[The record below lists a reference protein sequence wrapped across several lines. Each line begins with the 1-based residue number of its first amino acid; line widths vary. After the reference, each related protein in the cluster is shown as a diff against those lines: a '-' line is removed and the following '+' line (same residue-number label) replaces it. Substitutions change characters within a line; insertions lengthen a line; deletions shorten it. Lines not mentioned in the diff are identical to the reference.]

1 MEQFNDFLLFLDS
14 NLSGSVWFP
23 ALLIGTGIFFTIY
36 LGFPQ
41 FRFFGKAW
49 GLVSGKNIKSDAEG
63 ETTAFEALTTAMSGA
78 IGTGNIGGV
87 ALAIWTGGPAAIFWM
102 WITAI
107 FGMTTKF
114 VEVTLGHKYRTK
126 LEDGSIS
133 GGPMYYIEHAL
144 NMKWAGILFAFL
156 MMITAIGS
164 GNMPQINN
172 IALVMNTEFSVPK
185 LFTGLFLGVL
195 LWVIIIGGIKRIASV
210 ASKIIPIMGL
220 IYFGGALIILIE
232 NYQNIIP
239 SFNAIFA
246 QVFTGSAA
254 VGGFLGA
261 SFAMS
266 LKYGVARGLYSNE
279 AGQGSSPIAHA
290 SSKNTS
296 IDQGVVSIL
305 EPFIDTIVVCSVT
318 ALVILS
324 SGAWTQKF
332 DTSFSKTDMII
343 LEGIYSDEKNTDG
356 DYLYPDHINELT
368 KYVQKMDSNVNEFSG
383 SLAIKNGKLI
393 TDNITVIHSRS
404 IAEDVIVSSSLTK
417 SDDPNSNLY
426 SGSLNVR
433 KGKVVES
440 VFFEGKSL
448 VSSAQLTAKAF
459 SQGVL
464 GEYGGKLVAIALLL
478 FAFSTAITWCY
489 YGDRSTAYIFGERG
503 VFWYRNVYVVCF
515 MLAAVID
522 TTIVWNI
529 AYVVVALVSIPNLI
543 ALFFLRNEM
552 KDLTNE
558 FVVKNFK

>member
-1 MEQFNDFLLFLDS
+1 MNQFNEFLLLLDS
-14 NLSGSVWFP
+14 NLSGSWWFP
-23 ALLIGTGIFFTIY
+23 ILLVGTGIFFTIY

-49 GLVSGKNIKSDAEG
+49 KLVSRKNNKSDADG
-63 ETTAFEALTTAMSGA
+63 ETTGFEALNTAMSGA
-78 IGTGNIGGV
+78 VGTGNIGGV

-114 VEVTLGHKYRTK
+114 VEVTMGHKYRTK

-185 LFTGLFLGVL
+185 IFTGLFLGAL
-195 LWVIIIGGIKRIASV
+195 LWIIIIGGIKRIASV

-220 IYFGGALIILIE
+220 IYFGGALIILLE

-290 SSKNTS
+290 SSKNSS

-324 SGAWTQKF
+324 SGVWTEKF
-332 DTSFSKTDMII
+332 DTTFSKTDMVI
-343 LEGIYSDEKNTDG
+343 LDGTYSDQENIDG
-356 DYLYPDHINELT
+356 TYLYPDHMNQLT
-368 KYVQKMDSNVNEFSG
+368 KYVQSIDSDVDEYSG
-383 SLAIKNGKLI
+383 IIEIQDGRLI
-393 TDNITVIHSRS
+393 TSDITVLHSRS
-404 IAEDVIVSSSLTK
+404 IAENITVTDK
-417 SDDPNSNLY
+417 EDKNLY
-426 SGSLNVR
+426 TGSLSVEN
-433 KGKVVES
+433 GKVQDAVT
-440 VFFEGKSL
+440 FEGKSL
-448 VSSAQLTAKAF
+448 VSSAELTAKAF
-459 SQGVL
+459 SQGIL
-464 GEYGGKLVAIALLL
+464 GQFGGKLVAIALLL

-503 VFWYRNVYVVCF
+503 VFWYRNFYVLCF
-515 MLAAVID
+515 ILAAVID

-543 ALFFLRNEM
+543 ALFVLRNEM
-552 KDLTNE
+552 KDLTKE
-558 FVVKNFK
+558 FINKYE

>member
-1 MEQFNDFLLFLDS
+1 MEQFNNFLILLDS
-14 NLSGSVWFP
+14 NLSGSWWFP

-41 FRFFGKAW
+41 FKYFKSAFKI
-49 GLVSGKNIKSDAEG
+49 VSGKNKSDSEG
-63 ETTAFEALTTAMSGA
+63 ETTGFQALTTAMSGA
-78 IGTGNIGGV
+78 VGTGNIGGV

-126 LEDGSIS
+126 LKDGSIS
-133 GGPMYYIEHAL
+133 GGPMYYIEQGL
-144 NMKWAGILFAFL
+144 NMKWVAILFAFL

-185 LFTGLFLGVL
+185 IFTGLFLGVL
-195 LWVIIIGGIKRIASV
+195 LWIIIIGGIKRIASV
-210 ASKIIPIMGL
+210 ASKIIPIMGI
-220 IYFGGALIILIE
+220 IYFGGALIILVE

-239 SFNAIFA
+239 SFSAIFS

-290 SSKNTS
+290 SSKNKS

-324 SGAWTQKF
+324 SGVWTQKF
-332 DTSFSKTDMII
+332 DTTFSKTDMVI
-343 LEGIYSDEKNTDG
+343 LEGIYSDEKNDDG
-356 DYLYPDHINELT
+356 KYIHPDHISELT
-368 KYVQKMDSNVNEFSG
+368 KYVQSIDSDVKEYSG
-383 SLAIKNGKLI
+383 SLDVVEGKLI
-393 TDNITVIHSRS
+393 ADNITVIHSRS
-404 IAEDVIVSSSLTK
+404 IAEDISVRNI
-417 SDDPNSNLY
+417 NSNLY
-426 SGSLNVR
+426 SGKLNIIG
-433 KGKVVES
+433 GKVNEQVII
-440 VFFEGKSL
+440 EGKSL
-448 VSSAQLTAKAF
+448 VSSAELTAKAF
-459 SQGVL
+459 SQGIL
-464 GEYGGKLVAIALLL
+464 GQYGGKLVAIALLL
-478 FAFSTAITWCY
+478 FAFSTSITWCY
-489 YGDRSTAYIFGERG
+489 YGDRSTAYIFGEKG
-503 VFWYRNVYVVCF
+503 VVWYRNFYVLCF
-515 MLAAVID
+515 ILAAVID
-522 TTIVWNI
+522 TTVVWNI

-543 ALFFLRNEM
+543 AMFVLRKEM
-552 KDLTNE
+552 KKLSDE
-558 FVVKNFK
+558 FNII

>member
-1 MEQFNDFLLFLDS
+1 MLDS
-14 NLSGSVWFP
+14 NLSGSWWFP

-41 FRFFGKAW
+41 FKYFNSALKI
-49 GLVSGKNIKSDAEG
+49 VSGKTKSTDQDG
-63 ETTAFEALTTAMSGA
+63 ETTGFQALTTAMSGA
-78 IGTGNIGGV
+78 VGTGNIGGV

-107 FGMTTKF
+107 FGMTTKY

-126 LEDGSIS
+126 LSDGSIS
-133 GGPMYYIEHAL
+133 GGPMYYIEQGL
-144 NMKWAGILFAFL
+144 NMKWVAILFAFL

-185 LFTGLFLGVL
+185 LFTGLFLGAL

-220 IYFGGALIILIE
+220 IYFGGALIILAE

-290 SSKNTS
+290 SSKNKS

-324 SGAWTQKF
+324 SGVWTQKF
-332 DTSFSKTDMII
+332 DTNFSKTDMVI
-343 LEGIYSDEKNTDG
+343 LEGTYSDEKNIDG
-356 DYLYPDHINELT
+356 DYLYPKQINELNS
-368 KYVQKMDSNVNEFSG
+368 YVQSLDSEVKEFSG
-383 SLAIKNGKLI
+383 ELTVQDGNLI
-393 TDNITVIHSRS
+393 TKNITILHSRS
-404 IAEDVIVSSSLTK
+404 IAEDVTI
-417 SDDPNSNLY
+417 SDQDNSNLFT
-426 SGSLNVR
+426 GILNVDN
-433 KGKVVES
+433 GKIIES
-440 VFFEGKSL
+440 VDIQGKSL
-448 VSSAQLTAKAF
+448 VSSAELTANAF
-459 SQGVL
+459 SQGIM
-464 GEYGGKLVAIALLL
+464 GQYGGKLVAIALLL
-478 FAFSTAITWCY
+478 FAFSTSITWCY
-489 YGDRSTAYIFGERG
+489 YGDRSTAYIFGEKG
-503 VFWYRNVYVVCF
+503 VIWYRNFYVLCF
-515 MLAAVID
+515 VLAAVID

-543 ALFFLRNEM
+543 AMFVLRKEM
-552 KDLTNE
+552 KSLSDNFE
-558 FVVKNFK
+558 VK

>member
-1 MEQFNDFLLFLDS
+1 MDQFNEFLILLDS
-14 NLSGSVWFP
+14 NLSGSWWFP
-23 ALLIGTGIFFTIY
+23 ILLVGTGIFFTIY

-49 GLVSGKNIKSDAEG
+49 HLVSGKNKKTDSDG

-78 IGTGNIGGV
+78 VGTGNIGGV

-114 VEVTLGHKYRTK
+114 VEVTMGHKYRTK
-126 LEDGSIS
+126 LADGSIS
-133 GGPMYYIEHAL
+133 GGPMYYIESAL

-185 LFTGLFLGVL
+185 LFTGLFLGIL
-195 LWVIIIGGIKRIASV
+195 LWIIIIGGIKRIASV

-220 IYFGGALIILIE
+220 IYFGGALIILTE

-239 SFNAIFA
+239 SFNAIFS

-290 SSKNTS
+290 SSKNKS

-324 SGAWTQKF
+324 SGVWTQKF
-332 DTSFSKTDMII
+332 DTTFAKTDMVI
-343 LEGIYSDEKNTDG
+343 LDGIYSDEKNSDG
-356 DYLYPDHINELT
+356 TYVHPSHINELT
-368 KYVQKMDSNVNEFSG
+368 SYVQSLDSDVKEYSG
-383 SLAIKNGKLI
+383 TIYIEDGMIIDS
-393 TDNITVIHSRS
+393 DITVLHSRS
-404 IAEDVIVSSSLTK
+404 IAEDIKVINNDK
-417 SDDPNSNLY
+417 NLY
-426 SGSLNVR
+426 TGTLNIVD
-433 KGKVVES
+433 GKISES
-440 VFFEGKSL
+440 VILEGKSL
-448 VSSAQLTAKAF
+448 VSSAELTAKAF

-503 VFWYRNVYVVCF
+503 VFWYRNFYVLCF
-515 MLAAVID
+515 ILAAVID

-543 ALFFLRNEM
+543 ALFVLRNEM

-558 FVVKNFK
+558 FIKEN

>member
-1 MEQFNDFLLFLDS
+1 MEQFNNFLILLDS
-14 NLSGSVWFP
+14 NLSGSWWFP

-41 FRFFGKAW
+41 FKYFNSALKI
-49 GLVSGKNIKSDAEG
+49 VSGKTKSTDQDG
-63 ETTAFEALTTAMSGA
+63 ETTGFQALTTAMSGA
-78 IGTGNIGGV
+78 VGTGNIGGV

-107 FGMTTKF
+107 FGMTTKY

-126 LEDGSIS
+126 LSDGSIS
-133 GGPMYYIEHAL
+133 GGPMYYIEQGL
-144 NMKWAGILFAFL
+144 NMKWVAILFAFL

-185 LFTGLFLGVL
+185 LFTGLFLGAL

-220 IYFGGALIILIE
+220 IYFGGALIILAE

-290 SSKNTS
+290 SSKNKS

-324 SGAWTQKF
+324 SGVWTQKF
-332 DTSFSKTDMII
+332 DTNFSKTDMVI
-343 LEGIYSDEKNTDG
+343 LEGTYSDEKNIDG
-356 DYLYPDHINELT
+356 DYLYPKQINELNS
-368 KYVQKMDSNVNEFSG
+368 YVQSLDSDVKEFSG
-383 SLAIKNGKLI
+383 ELTVQDGNLI
-393 TDNITVIHSRS
+393 TQNITILHSRS
-404 IAEDVIVSSSLTK
+404 IAEDVTI
-417 SDDPNSNLY
+417 SDQDNSNLFT
-426 SGSLNVR
+426 GILNVDN
-433 KGKVVES
+433 GKIIES
-440 VFFEGKSL
+440 VDIQGKSL
-448 VSSAQLTAKAF
+448 VSSAELTAKAF
-459 SQGVL
+459 SQGIM
-464 GEYGGKLVAIALLL
+464 GQYGGKLVAIALLL
-478 FAFSTAITWCY
+478 FAFSTSITWCY
-489 YGDRSTAYIFGERG
+489 YGDRSTAYIFGEKG
-503 VFWYRNVYVVCF
+503 VIWYRNFYVLCF
-515 MLAAVID
+515 VLAAVID

-543 ALFFLRNEM
+543 AMFVLRKEM
-552 KDLTNE
+552 KSLSDNFE
-558 FVVKNFK
+558 VK

>member
-1 MEQFNDFLLFLDS
+1 
-14 NLSGSVWFP
+14 
-23 ALLIGTGIFFTIY
+23 
-36 LGFPQ
+36 
-41 FRFFGKAW
+41 
-49 GLVSGKNIKSDAEG
+49 
-63 ETTAFEALTTAMSGA
+63 
-78 IGTGNIGGV
+78 
-87 ALAIWTGGPAAIFWM
+87 M

-114 VEVTLGHKYRTK
+114 VEVTMGHKYRTK
-126 LEDGSIS
+126 LDDGSIS

-172 IALVMNTEFSVPK
+172 IALVMSTEFSVPK
-185 LFTGLFLGVL
+185 IFTGLFLGAL
-195 LWVIIIGGIKRIASV
+195 LWVIIIGGIQRIASV

-220 IYFGGALIILIE
+220 IYLGGALVILIE

-239 SFNAIFA
+239 SFNVIFA

-296 IDQGVVSIL
+296 IDQGIVSIL

-324 SGAWTQKF
+324 SGVWTEKF
-332 DTSFSKTDMII
+332 DTTFSKTDMVI
-343 LEGIYSDEKNTDG
+343 LEGIYSDEENTDG
-356 DYLYPDHINELT
+356 TYIYPDHMANLT
-368 KYVQKMDSNVNEFSG
+368 NYVQSLDSDVNEFSG
-383 SLAIKNGKLI
+383 ILEIKDGKLTASEVTI
-393 TDNITVIHSRS
+393 LHSRS
-404 IAEDVIVSSSLTK
+404 IAEDIIIK
-417 SDDPNSNLY
+417 DGNDLY
-426 SGSLNVR
+426 SGKLNVS
-433 KGKVVES
+433 KGKINEAVIV
-440 VFFEGKSL
+440 EGKSL
-448 VSSAQLTAKAF
+448 VSSAELTAKAF
-459 SQGVL
+459 SQGTF
-464 GEYGGKLVAIALLL
+464 GDYGGKLVAISLLL

-489 YGDRSTAYIFGERG
+489 YGDRSTAYIFGEKA
-503 VFWYRNVYVVCF
+503 VFWYRNFYVLCF
-515 MLAAVID
+515 ILAAVID

-529 AYVVVALVSIPNLI
+529 AYVSVALVSIPNLV
-543 ALFFLRNEM
+543 ALFFLRKE
-552 KDLTNE
+552 
-558 FVVKNFK
+558 VKELSDEYSV

>member
-1 MEQFNDFLLFLDS
+1 MVQFNDFLITLDGY
-14 NLSGSVWFP
+14 LSGSWWFP
-23 ALLIGTGIFFTIY
+23 ILLVGTGIFFTIY

-41 FRFFGKAW
+41 FKFFGKALN
-49 GLVSGKNIKSDAEG
+49 LVSGKNHKQDAEG
-63 ETTAFEALTTAMSGA
+63 ETSGFEALTTAMSGA
-78 IGTGNIGGV
+78 VGTGNIGGV

-114 VEVTLGHKYRTK
+114 VEVTMGHKYRTK
-126 LEDGSIS
+126 LDDGSIS

-172 IALVMNTEFSVPK
+172 IALVMSTEFSVPK
-185 LFTGLFLGVL
+185 IITGLFLGAL
-195 LWVIIIGGIKRIASV
+195 LWVIIIGGIRRIASV

-220 IYFGGALIILIE
+220 IYLGGALVILIE

-239 SFNAIFA
+239 SFNVIFA

-296 IDQGVVSIL
+296 IDQGIVSIL

-324 SGAWTQKF
+324 SGVWTEKF
-332 DTSFSKTDMII
+332 DTTFSKTDMVI
-343 LEGIYSDEKNTDG
+343 LEGTYSDEENVDG
-356 DYLYPDHINELT
+356 TYIYPDHMANLT
-368 KYVQKMDSNVNEFSG
+368 NYVQSLDSDVNEFSG
-383 SLAIKNGKLI
+383 TLDVKDGKLVTSQVTI
-393 TDNITVIHSRS
+393 LHSRS
-404 IAEDVIVSSSLTK
+404 IAEDIIIK
-417 SDDPNSNLY
+417 DGNDLY
-426 SGSLNVR
+426 SGKLNVS
-433 KGKVVES
+433 KGKINEAVIV
-440 VFFEGKSL
+440 EGKSL
-448 VSSAQLTAKAF
+448 VSSAELTAKAF
-459 SQGVL
+459 SQGTF
-464 GEYGGKLVAIALLL
+464 GDYGGKLVAISLLL

-489 YGDRSTAYIFGERG
+489 YGDRSTAYIFGEKA
-503 VFWYRNVYVVCF
+503 VFWYRNFYVLCF
-515 MLAAVID
+515 ILAAVID

-529 AYVVVALVSIPNLI
+529 AYVSVALVSIPNLI
-543 ALFFLRNEM
+543 ALFFLRKE
-552 KDLTNE
+552 
-558 FVVKNFK
+558 VKKLSDEYSV

>member
-1 MEQFNDFLLFLDS
+1 MDQFNEFLILLDS
-14 NLSGSVWFP
+14 NLSGSWWFP
-23 ALLIGTGIFFTIY
+23 ILLVGTGIFFTIY

-49 GLVSGKNIKSDAEG
+49 HIVSGKNKKTDTDG

-78 IGTGNIGGV
+78 VGTGNIGGV

-114 VEVTLGHKYRTK
+114 VEVTMGHKYRTK

-133 GGPMYYIEHAL
+133 GGPMYYIESAL

-185 LFTGLFLGVL
+185 LFTGLFLGIL
-195 LWVIIIGGIKRIASV
+195 LWIIIIGGIKRIASV

-220 IYFGGALIILIE
+220 IYFGGALIILTE

-239 SFNAIFA
+239 SFNAIFS

-290 SSKNTS
+290 SSKNKS

-324 SGAWTQKF
+324 SGVWTQKF
-332 DTSFSKTDMII
+332 DTTFAKTDMVI
-343 LEGIYSDEKNTDG
+343 LDGIYSDKKNDDG
-356 DYLYPDHINELT
+356 SYVYPDQINELT
-368 KYVQKMDSNVNEFSG
+368 NFVQSLDSDVKKYSGTIYIEEG
-383 SLAIKNGKLI
+383 SLI
-393 TDNITVIHSRS
+393 DSEITVLHSRS
-404 IAEDVIVSSSLTK
+404 IAEDIKVINNNK
-417 SDDPNSNLY
+417 NLY
-426 SGSLNVR
+426 TGTLNIVD
-433 KGKVVES
+433 GKISES
-440 VFFEGKSL
+440 VILEGKSL
-448 VSSAQLTAKAF
+448 VSSAELTAKAF
-459 SQGVL
+459 SQGVF

-503 VFWYRNVYVVCF
+503 VFWYRNFYVLCF
-515 MLAAVID
+515 ILAAVID

-529 AYVVVALVSIPNLI
+529 ADEVVALVSIPNLI
-543 ALFFLRNEM
+543 ALFVLRGEM
-552 KDLTNE
+552 KELTND
-558 FVVKNFK
+558 FVKEN

>member
-1 MEQFNDFLLFLDS
+1 MAEFNNFLLMLDS
-14 NLSGSVWFP
+14 NLSGSWWFP

-41 FRFFGKAW
+41 FRFFGQALKI
-49 GLVSGKNIKSDAEG
+49 VSGKKSKSDSEG
-63 ETTAFEALTTAMSGA
+63 ETTGFQALTTAMSGA
-78 IGTGNIGGV
+78 VGTGNIGGV

-144 NMKWAGILFAFL
+144 NMKWVAILFAFL

-185 LFTGLFLGVL
+185 LITGLVLGVL
-195 LWVIIIGGIKRIASV
+195 LWIIIIGGIKRIASV

-220 IYFGGALIILIE
+220 IYFGGALIVLAE
-232 NYQNIIP
+232 NYQNVIP

-290 SSKNTS
+290 SSKNKS
-296 IDQGVVSIL
+296 IDQGIVSIL

-324 SGAWTQKF
+324 SGVWTQKF

-343 LEGIYSDEKNTDG
+343 LDGQYSDEKNESG
-356 DYLYPDHINELT
+356 AYLYPDQIAELT
-368 KYVQKMDSNVNEFSG
+368 NYVQSLESDVNEYSG
-383 SLAIKNGKLI
+383 TLEIQEGKVSSEQLTI
-393 TDNITVIHSRS
+393 LHSRS
-404 IAEDVIVSSSLTK
+404 IAEDITVR
-417 SDDPNSNLY
+417 NNGSNDLFT
-426 SGSLNVR
+426 GTLNVED
-433 KGKVVES
+433 GKVIEPVS
-440 VFFEGKSL
+440 FEGKSL
-448 VSSAQLTAKAF
+448 VSSAELTAKAF
-459 SQGVL
+459 SQGL
-464 GEYGGKLVAIALLL
+464 FGNFGGKLVAVALLL

-489 YGDRSTAYIFGERG
+489 YGDRSTAYIFGEKG
-503 VFWYRNVYVVCF
+503 VFWYRNFYVLCF
-515 MLAAVID
+515 ILAAVID

-543 ALFFLRNEM
+543 ALFVLRR
-552 KDLTNE
+552 DLKQEVDNYQPIS
-558 FVVKNFK
+558 

>member
-1 MEQFNDFLLFLDS
+1 MEQFNSFLILLDS
-14 NLSGSVWFP
+14 NLSGSWWFP

-41 FRFFGKAW
+41 FKYFKSAFKI
-49 GLVSGKNIKSDAEG
+49 VSGKNKSDSEG
-63 ETTAFEALTTAMSGA
+63 ETTGFQALTTAMSGA
-78 IGTGNIGGV
+78 VGTGNIGGV

-126 LEDGSIS
+126 LKDGSIS
-133 GGPMYYIEHAL
+133 GGPMYYIEQGL
-144 NMKWAGILFAFL
+144 NMKWVAILFAFL

-185 LFTGLFLGVL
+185 IFTGLFLGAL
-195 LWVIIIGGIKRIASV
+195 LWIIIIGGIKRIASV
-210 ASKIIPIMGL
+210 ASKIIPIMGI
-220 IYFGGALIILIE
+220 IYFGGALIILVE

-239 SFNAIFA
+239 SFTAIFS

-290 SSKNTS
+290 SSKNKS

-324 SGAWTQKF
+324 SGVWTQKF
-332 DTSFSKTDMII
+332 DTTFSKTDMVI
-343 LEGIYSDEKNTDG
+343 LEGIYSDEKNIDG
-356 DYLYPDHINELT
+356 SYIYPDHIVELT
-368 KYVQKMDSNVNEFSG
+368 KYVQSIDSDVNKYSG
-383 SLAIKNGKLI
+383 LI
-393 TDNITVIHSRS
+393 EVIDGRLIADNITVIHSRS
-404 IAEDVIVSSSLTK
+404 IAEDIIVKSL
-417 SDDPNSNLY
+417 DSNLY
-426 SGSLNVR
+426 IGTLNITD
-433 KGKVVES
+433 GKIVEQVV
-440 VFFEGKSL
+440 VEGKSL
-448 VSSAQLTAKAF
+448 VSSAELTAKAF
-459 SQGVL
+459 SQGIL
-464 GEYGGKLVAIALLL
+464 GQYGGKLVAIALLL
-478 FAFSTAITWCY
+478 FAFSTSITWCY
-489 YGDRSTAYIFGERG
+489 YGDRSTAYIFGEKG
-503 VFWYRNVYVVCF
+503 VVWYRNFYVLCF
-515 MLAAVID
+515 VLAAVID
-522 TTIVWNI
+522 TTVVWNI

-543 ALFFLRNEM
+543 AMFVLRKEM
-552 KDLTNE
+552 KKLSDE
-558 FVVKNFK
+558 FNIR

>member
-1 MEQFNDFLLFLDS
+1 MNQFNEFLLLLDS
-14 NLSGSVWFP
+14 NLSGSWWFP
-23 ALLIGTGIFFTIY
+23 ILLVGTGIFFTIY

-49 GLVSGKNIKSDAEG
+49 KLVSGKNTKSDAEG

-78 IGTGNIGGV
+78 VGTGNIGGV

-114 VEVTLGHKYRTK
+114 VEVTMGHKYRTK
-126 LEDGSIS
+126 LQDGSIS

-172 IALVMNTEFSVPK
+172 IALVMNTEFAVPK
-185 LFTGLFLGVL
+185 LFTGLFLGIL

-324 SGAWTQKF
+324 SGVWTEKF
-332 DTSFSKTDMII
+332 DTTFSKTDMVI
-343 LEGIYSDEKNTDG
+343 LQGSYSDKENTDG
-356 DYLYPDHINELT
+356 TYIYPDDMNQLT
-368 KYVQKMDSNVNEFSG
+368 RYVQSIDSDVKEFSG
-383 SLAIKNGKLI
+383 SINIENGKLI
-393 TDNITVIHSRS
+393 DSDITVLHSRS
-404 IAEDVIVSSSLTK
+404 IAENVIVK
-417 SDDPNSNLY
+417 SNGDKNLY
-426 SGSLNVR
+426 TGSLNVLN
-433 KGKVVES
+433 GKVLEPVLI
-440 VFFEGKSL
+440 EGKSL
-448 VSSAQLTAKAF
+448 VSSAELTAKAF
-459 SQGVL
+459 SQGTF

-489 YGDRSTAYIFGERG
+489 YGDRSTAYIFGEKG
-503 VFWYRNVYVVCF
+503 VFWYRNFYVLCF
-515 MLAAVID
+515 ILAAVID

-543 ALFFLRNEM
+543 ALFVLRKEM
-552 KDLTNE
+552 KNLTNE
-558 FVVKNFK
+558 FINQN

>member
-1 MEQFNDFLLFLDS
+1 MVQFNDFLITLDGY
-14 NLSGSVWFP
+14 LSGSWWFP
-23 ALLIGTGIFFTIY
+23 ILLVGTGIFFTIY

-41 FRFFGKAW
+41 FKFFGKAW
-49 GLVSGKNIKSDAEG
+49 NLVSGKNHKEDAEG
-63 ETTAFEALTTAMSGA
+63 ETSAFEALTTAMSGA
-78 IGTGNIGGV
+78 VGTGNIGGV

-114 VEVTLGHKYRTK
+114 VEVTMGHKYRTK

-172 IALVMNTEFSVPK
+172 IALVMSTEFSVPK
-185 LFTGLFLGVL
+185 ILTGLFLGAL
-195 LWVIIIGGIKRIASV
+195 LWVIIIGGIRRIASV

-296 IDQGVVSIL
+296 IDQGIVSIL

-324 SGAWTQKF
+324 SGVWTEKF
-332 DTSFSKTDMII
+332 DTTFSKTDMVI
-343 LEGIYSDEKNTDG
+343 LDGTFSDKENPDG
-356 DYLYPDHINELT
+356 SYAFPEQMAKLT
-368 KYVQKMDSNVNEFSG
+368 NYVQSSDSNINEFSG
-383 SLAIKNGKLI
+383 VVEVRDGKLI
-393 TDNITVIHSRS
+393 NSEITVLHSRS
-404 IAEDVIVSSSLTK
+404 IAEDIIVK
-417 SDDPNSNLY
+417 DNNGLY
-426 SGSLNVR
+426 SGELNIS
-433 KGKVVES
+433 KGKISETVIV
-440 VFFEGKSL
+440 EGKSL
-448 VSSAQLTAKAF
+448 VSSAELTAKAF
-459 SQGVL
+459 SQGIF
-464 GEYGGKLVAIALLL
+464 GEYGGKLVAISLLL

-489 YGDRSTAYIFGERG
+489 YGDRSTAYIFGEKA
-503 VFWYRNVYVVCF
+503 VFWYRNFYVLCF
-515 MLAAVID
+515 VLAAVID

-529 AYVVVALVSIPNLI
+529 AYVSVALVSIPNLI
-543 ALFFLRNEM
+543 ALFFLRKEVKELSNEYS
-552 KDLTNE
+552 
-558 FVVKNFK
+558 

>member
-1 MEQFNDFLLFLDS
+1 MEQFNNFLILLDA
-14 NLSGSVWFP
+14 NLSGSWWFP

-41 FRFFGKAW
+41 FKYFKSAFKI
-49 GLVSGKNIKSDAEG
+49 VSGKNKSDSEG
-63 ETTAFEALTTAMSGA
+63 ETTGFQALTTAMSGA
-78 IGTGNIGGV
+78 VGTGNIGGV

-126 LEDGSIS
+126 LKDGSIS
-133 GGPMYYIEHAL
+133 GGPMYYIEQGL
-144 NMKWAGILFAFL
+144 NMKWVAILFAFL

-195 LWVIIIGGIKRIASV
+195 LWIIIIGGIKRIASV
-210 ASKIIPIMGL
+210 ASKIIPIMGI
-220 IYFGGALIILIE
+220 IYFGGALIILVE

-239 SFNAIFA
+239 SFTAIFS

-290 SSKNTS
+290 SSKNKS

-324 SGAWTQKF
+324 SGVWTQKF
-332 DTSFSKTDMII
+332 DTTFSKTDMVI
-343 LEGIYSDEKNTDG
+343 LEGIYSDEKNLDG
-356 DYLYPDHINELT
+356 GYVYPDHIQELT
-368 KYVQKMDSNVNEFSG
+368 KYVQSIDSNVNEYSG
-383 SLAIKNGKLI
+383 LIEVIDGKLI
-393 TDNITVIHSRS
+393 SDNITVIHSRS
-404 IAEDVIVSSSLTK
+404 IAEDITVSSL
-417 SDDPNSNLY
+417 DSNLY
-426 SGSLNVR
+426 IGTLNVID
-433 KGKVVES
+433 GKISEQVVI
-440 VFFEGKSL
+440 EGKSL
-448 VSSAQLTAKAF
+448 VSSAELTAKAF
-459 SQGVL
+459 SQGIL
-464 GEYGGKLVAIALLL
+464 GQYGGKLVAIALLL
-478 FAFSTAITWCY
+478 FAFSTSITWCY
-489 YGDRSTAYIFGERG
+489 YGDRSTAYIFGEKG
-503 VFWYRNVYVVCF
+503 VVWYRNFYVLCF
-515 MLAAVID
+515 ILAAVID
-522 TTIVWNI
+522 TTVVWNI

-543 ALFFLRNEM
+543 AMFVLRKEM
-552 KDLTNE
+552 KKLSDE
-558 FVVKNFK
+558 FKII

>member
-1 MEQFNDFLLFLDS
+1 MVQFNDFLITLDGY
-14 NLSGSVWFP
+14 LSGSWWFP
-23 ALLIGTGIFFTIY
+23 ILLVGTGIFFTIY

-41 FRFFGKAW
+41 FKFFGKALN
-49 GLVSGKNIKSDAEG
+49 LVSGKNHKQDADG
-63 ETTAFEALTTAMSGA
+63 ETSGFEALTTAMSGA
-78 IGTGNIGGV
+78 VGTGNIGGV

-114 VEVTLGHKYRTK
+114 VEVTMGHKYRTK
-126 LEDGSIS
+126 LADGSIS

-172 IALVMNTEFSVPK
+172 IALVMSTEFSVPK
-185 LFTGLFLGVL
+185 IFTGLFLGAL
-195 LWVIIIGGIKRIASV
+195 LWVIIIGGIQRIASV

-220 IYFGGALIILIE
+220 IYLGGALVILIE

-239 SFNAIFA
+239 SFNVIFA

-296 IDQGVVSIL
+296 IDQGIVSIL

-324 SGAWTQKF
+324 SGVWTEKF
-332 DTSFSKTDMII
+332 DTTFSKTDMVI
-343 LEGIYSDEKNTDG
+343 LEGTYSDEENTDG
-356 DYLYPDHINELT
+356 TYIYPDHMANLT
-368 KYVQKMDSNVNEFSG
+368 NYVQSLDSDVNEFSG
-383 SLAIKNGKLI
+383 ILDVKDGKLVTSQVTI
-393 TDNITVIHSRS
+393 LHSRS
-404 IAEDVIVSSSLTK
+404 IAENIIIKDGN
-417 SDDPNSNLY
+417 DLY
-426 SGSLNVR
+426 SGKLNVS
-433 KGKVVES
+433 KGKINEAVIV
-440 VFFEGKSL
+440 EGKSL
-448 VSSAQLTAKAF
+448 VSSAELTAKAF
-459 SQGVL
+459 SQGTF
-464 GEYGGKLVAIALLL
+464 GDYGGKLVAISLLL

-489 YGDRSTAYIFGERG
+489 YGDRSTAYIFGEKA
-503 VFWYRNVYVVCF
+503 VFWYRNFYVLCF
-515 MLAAVID
+515 ILAAVID

-529 AYVVVALVSIPNLI
+529 AYVSVALVSIPNLV
-543 ALFFLRNEM
+543 ALFFLRKE
-552 KDLTNE
+552 
-558 FVVKNFK
+558 VKKLSDEYSV

>member
-1 MEQFNDFLLFLDS
+1 MAQFNNFLITLDGY
-14 NLSGSVWFP
+14 LSGSWWFP
-23 ALLIGTGIFFTIY
+23 ILLVGTGIFFTVY

-41 FRFFGKAW
+41 FKFFGKAW
-49 GLVSGKNIKSDAEG
+49 KLVSGKSHKDDADG
-63 ETTAFEALTTAMSGA
+63 ETSGFEALTTAMSGA
-78 IGTGNIGGV
+78 VGTGNIGGV

-114 VEVTLGHKYRTK
+114 VEVTMGHKYRTK
-126 LEDGSIS
+126 LDDGSIS

-172 IALVMNTEFSVPK
+172 IALVMSTEFSVPK
-185 LFTGLFLGVL
+185 ILTGLFLGAL
-195 LWVIIIGGIKRIASV
+195 LWVIIIGGIRRIASV

-296 IDQGVVSIL
+296 IDQGIVSIL

-324 SGAWTQKF
+324 SGVWTEKF
-332 DTSFSKTDMII
+332 DTTFSKTDMVI
-343 LEGIYSDEKNTDG
+343 LDGTFSDEENPDG
-356 DYLYPDHINELT
+356 SYVFPDQMVKLT
-368 KYVQKMDSNVNEFSG
+368 NYVQSLDSGINEFSG
-383 SLAIKNGKLI
+383 VLEVRDGKL
-393 TDNITVIHSRS
+393 TKSDITVLHSRS
-404 IAEDVIVSSSLTK
+404 IAEDIIVR
-417 SDDPNSNLY
+417 DGNGLY
-426 SGSLNVR
+426 SGELNIS
-433 KGKVVES
+433 KGKISETVIV
-440 VFFEGKSL
+440 EGKSL
-448 VSSAQLTAKAF
+448 VSSAELTAKAF
-459 SQGVL
+459 SQGTF
-464 GEYGGKLVAIALLL
+464 GEYGGKLVAISLLL

-489 YGDRSTAYIFGERG
+489 YGDRSTAYIFGERA
-503 VFWYRNVYVVCF
+503 VFWYRNFYVLCF
-515 MLAAVID
+515 VLAAVID

-529 AYVVVALVSIPNLI
+529 AYVSVALVSIPNLI
-543 ALFFLRNEM
+543 ALFFLRKEVKELSNEY
-552 KDLTNE
+552 N
-558 FVVKNFK
+558 

>member
-1 MEQFNDFLLFLDS
+1 MDKFNDFLLLLDA
-14 NLSGSVWFP
+14 NLSGSWWFP

-41 FRFFGKAW
+41 FKYFGSALKI
-49 GLVSGKNIKSDAEG
+49 VSGKNDSDSEG
-63 ETTAFEALTTAMSGA
+63 ETTGFQALTTAMSGA

-107 FGMTTKF
+107 FGMTTKY
-114 VEVTLGHKYRTK
+114 VEVTLGHKYRTT
-126 LEDGSIS
+126 LADGSIS
-133 GGPMYYIEHAL
+133 GGPMYYIEQGL
-144 NMKWAGILFAFL
+144 NMKWVAILFAFL

-172 IALVMNTEFSVPK
+172 IALVMHTEFAVPK
-185 LFTGLFLGVL
+185 LFTGLFLGAL

-220 IYFGGALIILIE
+220 IYFGGALVILVE

-290 SSKNTS
+290 SSKNKS

-324 SGAWTQKF
+324 SGVWTEKF
-332 DTSFSKTDMII
+332 DTTFSKTDMVI
-343 LEGIYSDEKNTDG
+343 LEGIYSDEKNLDG
-356 DYLYPDHINELT
+356 TYLYPNHIDELT
-368 KYVQKMDSNVNEFSG
+368 KYVQNMDSNVKEFSG
-383 SLAIKNGKLI
+383 FLNVADGILI
-393 TDNITVIHSRS
+393 AENITVIHSRS
-404 IAEDVIVSSSLTK
+404 VAEDIIVTANNS
-417 SDDPNSNLY
+417 SNLY
-426 SGSLNVR
+426 SGILNVSNGR
-433 KGKVVES
+433 VSMDNVSIK
-440 VFFEGKSL
+440 GKSL
-448 VSSAQLTAKAF
+448 VSSAELTAKAF
-459 SQGVL
+459 SQGIF
-464 GEYGGKLVAIALLL
+464 GQYGGKLVAIALLL

-489 YGDRSTAYIFGERG
+489 YGDRSTAYIFGEKG
-503 VFWYRNVYVVCF
+503 VVWYRNFYVLCF
-515 MLAAVID
+515 ILAAVID
-522 TTIVWNI
+522 TTVVWNI
-529 AYVVVALVSIPNLI
+529 AYVVVALVSIPNLF
-543 ALFFLRNEM
+543 AMFVLRKEM
-552 KDLTNE
+552 KLLSDD
-558 FVVKNFK
+558 FKVK

>member
-1 MEQFNDFLLFLDS
+1 MDQFNEFLILLDS
-14 NLSGSVWFP
+14 NLSGSWWFP
-23 ALLIGTGIFFTIY
+23 ILLVGTGIFFTIY

-49 GLVSGKNIKSDAEG
+49 HLVSGKNKKTDTDG

-78 IGTGNIGGV
+78 VGTGNIGGV

-114 VEVTLGHKYRTK
+114 VEVTMGHKYRTK
-126 LEDGSIS
+126 LADGSIS
-133 GGPMYYIEHAL
+133 GGPMYYIESAL

-185 LFTGLFLGVL
+185 LFTGLFLGAL
-195 LWVIIIGGIKRIASV
+195 LWIIIIGGIKRIASV

-220 IYFGGALIILIE
+220 IYFGGALIILTE

-239 SFNAIFA
+239 SFNAIFS

-290 SSKNTS
+290 SSKNKS

-324 SGAWTQKF
+324 SGVWTQKF
-332 DTSFSKTDMII
+332 DTTFAKTDMVI
-343 LEGIYSDEKNTDG
+343 LDGIYSDEKDSDG
-356 DYLYPDHINELT
+356 SYVYPEHITELT
-368 KYVQKMDSNVNEFSG
+368 NYVQSLDSDVKEY
-383 SLAIKNGKLI
+383 NGVISIVDGRLD
-393 TDNITVIHSRS
+393 TSNITILHSRS
-404 IAEDVIVSSSLTK
+404 IAEDVEVYNADKNI
-417 SDDPNSNLY
+417 Y
-426 SGSLNVR
+426 SGSLNIID
-433 KGKVVES
+433 GKILEGVTLQ
-440 VFFEGKSL
+440 GKSL
-448 VSSAQLTAKAF
+448 VSSAELTAKAF

-503 VFWYRNVYVVCF
+503 VFWYRNFYVLCF
-515 MLAAVID
+515 VLAAVID

-543 ALFFLRNEM
+543 ALFVLRNEM
-552 KDLTNE
+552 KDLTNA
-558 FVVKNFK
+558 FVKENQYN